1 MSCSQRRK
9 NRARQ
14 TNFRTVRRSSRLGLY
29 RNTERGMVAGV
40 CAGLADYLAVD
51 LKVVRILTVIAM
63 LVFNWPMIIAYV
75 VAVFV
80 LDKRPADAAAAPRR
94 LRRSEMDD
102 DLEAEDAPLPPDMP
116 EVVGEFDALEDR
128 LQGLEAYLSSKRF
141 ELDRE
146 FRDLERA

>member
-14 TNFRTVRRSSRLGLY
+14 ANFRTVRASNRMGLY
-29 RNTERGMVAGV
+29 RNTDDRMVAGV
-40 CAGLADYLAVD
+40 CAGLADYLSVD

-75 VAVFV
+75 VAIFV
-80 LDKRPADAAAAPRR
+80 LDKRPAGVQPRR
-94 LRRSEMDD
+94 ISAYNDD
-102 DLEAEDAPLPPDMP
+102 VEDLDDVVPVGPDMP
-116 EVVGEFDALEDR
+116 EVAGEFDALEGR

>member
-1 MSCSQRRK
+1 MSCKQRRE
-9 NRARQ
+9 NRERQ
-14 TNFRTVRRSSRLGLY
+14 ANFRTVRRTSRMGLY

-40 CAGLADYLAVD
+40 CAGLADYLSVD

-75 VAVFV
+75 VAIFV
-80 LDKRPADAAAAPRR
+80 LDKRPAVVQPRR
-94 LRRSEMDD
+94 LHSHDDNANEPDD
-102 DLEAEDAPLPPDMP
+102 DLPVGPDMP
-116 EVVGEFDALEDR
+116 EVAGEYDALEDR

>member
-1 MSCSQRRK
+1 MSCSRHRK

-14 TNFRTVRRSSRLGLY
+14 ANFRTVRRSRRMGLY
-29 RNTERGMVAGV
+29 RNTERGLVAGV

-75 VAVFV
+75 VAIFV
-80 LDKRPADAAAAPRR
+80 LDKRPEGLQPRR
-94 LRRSEMDD
+94 ISAGTDD
-102 DLEAEDAPLPPDMP
+102 VEDLDDPVPPAPDMP
-116 EVVGEFDALEDR
+116 EVAGEFDALEGR

>member
-1 MSCSQRRK
+1 MSCKQRRK
-9 NRARQ
+9 NRERQ
-14 TNFRTVRRSSRLGLY
+14 ANFRTVSRSRRMGLY

-40 CAGLADYLAVD
+40 CAGLADYLSVD

-75 VAVFV
+75 VAIFV
-80 LDKRPADAAAAPRR
+80 LDKRPDGVQPRR
-94 LRRSEMDD
+94 LRSHDD
-102 DLEAEDAPLPPDMP
+102 QAAEAEEDVPAGPDMP
-116 EVVGEFDALEDR
+116 EVAGEFDALEDR